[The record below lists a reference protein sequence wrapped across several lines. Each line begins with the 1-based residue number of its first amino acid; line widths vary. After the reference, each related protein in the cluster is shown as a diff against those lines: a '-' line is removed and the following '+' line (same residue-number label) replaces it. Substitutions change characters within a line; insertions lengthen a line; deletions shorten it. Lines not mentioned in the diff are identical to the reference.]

1 MRTSPRSAGR
11 PVPSATV
18 PLRISSSVRI
28 PPVSQVACHDHDV
41 IEALGWGLLGASS
54 LLIGCLL
61 VFARP
66 PSSKVLGLV
75 MGFGAGVLMSAVSF
89 ELVEEAVDTE
99 GGLGNTALGFF
110 TGAVIFFAGDV
121 AIARMGNRTT
131 APAARQPAR
140 ARPACRS
147 CSVPCST
154 ACPSRR
160 CSG

>member
-1 MRTSPRSAGR
+1 M
-11 PVPSATV
+11 
-18 PLRISSSVRI
+18 
-28 PPVSQVACHDHDV
+28 
-41 IEALGWGLLGASS
+41 WGLLGASS

-121 AIARMGNRTT
+121 AIARMSDQRGDPSR
-131 APAARQPAR
+131 PAAPAR
-140 ARPACRS
+140 ASAGLPIVSAPS
-147 CSVPCST
+147 ST